1 MKHRYL
7 ILIMIV
13 IAASGIVGFITPA
26 ADNRASF
33 AEMSLVVA
41 VDNDDD
47 RFAASAFRLV
57 AGQPAPPSAP

>member
-1 MKHRYL
+1 MKHRHL
-7 ILIMIV
+7 ILIVIV
-13 IAASGIVGFITPA
+13 IAAAGIVGFIAPA
-26 ADNRASF
+26 VDNRAPF
-33 AEMSLVVA
+33 AEMSLVAA